1 MEASA
6 AGAIFFSDDGKKR
19 VVLLWFWTGQLE
31 LGTGRRGTGVRRRPR
46 AGARAERFRRAL
58 VLHIR
63 YTSGGLT
70 SSGSGLG
77 ASTRAVA
84 RAGGRARASR
94 RGVEER
100 GANDEEYGS
109 LGQVCT
115 GTSRDEGDRDRDRD
129 AIGR

>member
-1 MEASA
+1 MTTTTA
-6 AGAIFFSDDGKKR
+6 AMPAMSF
-19 VVLLWFWTGQLE
+19 
-31 LGTGRRGTGVRRRPR
+31 
-46 AGARAERFRRAL
+46 
-58 VLHIR
+58 
-63 YTSGGLT
+63 
-70 SSGSGLG
+70 
-77 ASTRAVA
+77 A

-94 RGVEER
+94 RGVEAR